1 MEWQVRTTNLS
12 NAFGH
17 LSSSLREFTRISRYK
32 VSLSFPQTVPWGLL
46 DSEQNWYGGET
57 VTHSCYMVNV
67 PSPYKI
73 CVFPFSFHEIFLRVL
88 QFLSRVKEPTTDL
101 KWYYFC
107 RLGSWKSFCD
117 NLHADQIYKSSP
129 NYKRANIVISRL
141 VEGNEWGCFRQ

>member
-12 NAFGH
+12 NALGH

-32 VSLSFPQTVPWGLL
+32 VSLSFPQTVPW
-46 DSEQNWYGGET
+46 
-57 VTHSCYMVNV
+57 VTHPCYMVNV

-73 CVFPFSFHEIFLRVL
+73 WVFPFSFHQILLRVL

-107 RLGSWKSFCD
+107 RLGSWKSFRD
-117 NLHADQIYKSSP
+117 HLHADQIYKSSP

-141 VEGNEWGCFRQ
+141 IKGNEWGCFRQ